1 MTVGGLYIL
10 KINVSA
16 TIDFKEE
23 DVDTNE
29 WNQLLLKTNTNE
41 EKIRQVISKIVV
53 NDVKKYWLDDNIQ
66 DVKVDVKIKED
77 NYNNK

>member
-1 MTVGGLYIL
+1 M